1 MAEWGDTNGLFPS
14 RPRPLMASLAYVS
27 DVSER
32 LILSLIRWEET
43 SNSEFVSLSAH
54 QAGLKDDRSDRP

>member
-1 MAEWGDTNGLFPS
+1 
-14 RPRPLMASLAYVS
+14 MASLAYVS